1 MKHDV
6 YQTFIGA
13 KGVAFT
19 WIGAAIGPIFFVI
32 GLEPEHRAHL
42 IIGVLSF
49 ILVAISVLDGLK
61 ALKANSWS
69 GVLAF
74 SIVPVVLLVV
84 GIVFALSQ
92 GTN

>member
-1 MKHDV
+1 MKRDA

-42 IIGVLSF
+42 VLGLISF
-49 ILVAISVLDGLK
+49 ILVAISVLDGVK
-61 ALKANSWS
+61 ALKVNSWP

-74 SIVPVVLLVV
+74 SIVPVILLIV

-92 GTN
+92 GAN